1 MALLLWRR
9 LLILIRSI
17 YWIISR
23 FVGGSLSRASRG
35 LVPYGLHHGPDVT
48 CCRSV
53 SNLCAIAVETPL
65 WVVAGT
71 FDADDGELSVDSADR
86 TLDERIEKCS
96 TVGVPK
102 TLQI

>member
-1 MALLLWRR
+1 MEPA
-9 LLILIRSI
+9 
-17 YWIISR
+17 
-23 FVGGSLSRASRG
+23 FVFAIF
-35 LVPYGLHHGPDVT
+35 VT
-48 CCRSV
+48 TNFQVYKGTSV